1 MIKGDL
7 AKGLSNLSVMAPAT
21 DQPVEPPA
29 TAKVARKPTTK
40 PRVPVDPDASRAP
53 ASEKVA
59 KTTKPTSEASPK
71 PEQKYEDTKAKAKP
85 KAAKSTA
92 RKSPA
97 RKKEP
102 KDTPPPMPAN
112 RGSTPGK
119 KAGDVAVTQLFEK
132 FNEVKPSIETF
143 ADDTGVWANQIQLI
157 EWFKTDIQSSLSHSA
172 LMLGL
177 MKSATGVKEINKETF
192 VHIPFERDREN
203 VEP

>member
-1 MIKGDL
+1 MK
-7 AKGLSNLSVMAPAT
+7 
-21 DQPVEPPA
+21 
-29 TAKVARKPTTK
+29 
-40 PRVPVDPDASRAP
+40 
-53 ASEKVA
+53 
-59 KTTKPTSEASPK
+59 
-71 PEQKYEDTKAKAKP
+71 
-85 KAAKSTA
+85 
-92 RKSPA
+92 
-97 RKKEP
+97 
-102 KDTPPPMPAN
+102 
-112 RGSTPGK
+112 
-119 KAGDVAVTQLFEK
+119 QLFEK